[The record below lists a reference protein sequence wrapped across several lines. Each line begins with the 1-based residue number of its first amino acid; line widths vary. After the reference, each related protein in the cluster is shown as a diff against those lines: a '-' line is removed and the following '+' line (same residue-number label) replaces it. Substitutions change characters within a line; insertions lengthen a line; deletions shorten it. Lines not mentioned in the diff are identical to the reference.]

1 MKAIL
6 NHKLY
11 NTDTA
16 EKIGSRSNG
25 YPGDLDYISET
36 LYKKHNG
43 EFFLLGSGGARS
55 KYSRTCEDSSWMG
68 GTTIIPLTLNEAQK
82 WAEKYLDADDYILVF
97 GFVFE

>member
-1 MKAIL
+1 MKVIR

-16 EKIGSRSNG
+16 EVIGSRSNG
-25 YPGDLDYISET
+25 YPSDFDYISET

-55 KYSRTCEDSSWMG
+55 KYSRPCDGGGSMG
-68 GTTIIPLTLNEAQK
+68 DTQIIPLTLEDAQK
-82 WAEKYLDADDYILVF
+82 WAEKYLDTDDYMLVF
-97 GFVFE
+97 GLVFE